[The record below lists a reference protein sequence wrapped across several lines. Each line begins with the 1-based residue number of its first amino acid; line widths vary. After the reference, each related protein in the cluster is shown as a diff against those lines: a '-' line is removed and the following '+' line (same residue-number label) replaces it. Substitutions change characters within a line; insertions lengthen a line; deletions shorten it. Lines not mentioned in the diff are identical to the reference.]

1 MSAPI
6 KGPGTGPD
14 TNWTGL
20 FSNAGGQGTTNPISP
35 SNQYYG
41 FLSKADLNPTSNTYD
56 ILFEV
61 IPKEWA
67 DAAIL
72 ASPIDVRAPAPPSPA
87 SLYHIRDADPTA
99 VVTVLGVKN
108 TDYVAEGSWY
118 LLTLTPGALQKAVTG
133 DLYDPDIDMSG
144 ATPPRS

>member
-1 MSAPI
+1 MTAPS
-6 KGPGTGPD
+6 PAW
-14 TNWTGL
+14 NGL
-20 FSNAGGQGTTNPISP
+20 FSNVGEQGPTLPLSP

-41 FLSKADLNPTSNTYD
+41 FLSKADLDATSNTYD

-61 IPKEWA
+61 VPKEWM

-72 ASPIDVRAPAPPSPA
+72 APPIDVRAPAPPSPA
-87 SLYHIRDADPTA
+87 SLFHIRNADPTE
-99 VVTVLGVKN
+99 VVTLLGVKS

-118 LLTLTPGALQKAVTG
+118 LLTLTAGSTGKVTG

-144 ATPPRS
+144 ATPPKG